1 MTFGATL
8 RVLRLQS
15 GLGLR
20 DLARRVGVSS
30 TYLSRVESG
39 LDPAPTP
46 ARLVNIARELGVP
59 ARTLIEIARRVSPLL
74 VDYVEGVPEAGSLF
88 VDIALRKLNAAQVAE
103 VQAFVRA
110 RFAERG
116 SEPRV
121 TSGDVVEL
129 IAEDRVI
136 VELRCR
142 SMADALEIAAG
153 RLAIG
158 SEYDAATLA
167 TVLKARDAEVP
178 SGLGAGVAVVGV
190 AMPAIEPAAAVV
202 TFAAPLE
209 HPTPDAEPLRVLFV
223 LVGPKGAPGLSP
235 YVAQIVRLLDTG
247 LVGALAR
254 AVTPAQVMAL
264 FNQLTSGE

>member
-74 VDYVEGVPEAGSLF
+74 VDYVEDVPEAGSLF
-88 VDIALRKLNAAQVAE
+88 VDIALRKLSAAQVAE
-103 VQAFVRA
+103 VQTFVRS

-121 TSGDVVEL
+121 TSGDIIDL
-129 IAEDRVI
+129 IAEDRII

-142 SMADALEIAAG
+142 TMADALEIVAG
-153 RLAIG
+153 RLVTG

-167 TVLKARDAEVP
+167 TALKTRDADVP
-178 SGLGAGVAVVGV
+178 SGLGGGVAVVGV
-190 AMPAIEPAAAVV
+190 ALPGLQPAAAVV
-202 TFAAPLE
+202 TFAAPLA
-209 HPTPDAEPLRVLFV
+209 HPAPDAEPLRVLFA
-223 LVGPKGAPGLSP
+223 LVGPKGAPGLGP
-235 YVAQIVRLLDTG
+235 YVAQIVRLLGTG
-247 LVGALAR
+247 LVDALAR

-264 FNQLTSGE
+264 FHQLASVE